1 MFIHKR
7 EMVKGVGVSSMQK
20 NVISIFLPSQVRQ
33 YLVVGREH
41 PSEKDP
47 NPTLFRIRVFAPN
60 PVLAKTKFW
69 YFMKR

>member
-1 MFIHKR
+1 MK
-7 EMVKGVGVSSMQK
+7 
-20 NVISIFLPSQVRQ
+20 VRQ